1 MTKGKDQ
8 RRHPARTP
16 RQAAR
21 LLLLRALA
29 ALTAPFRRPRARRQP
44 PARILVLR
52 PDHLGDAL
60 FTTPALR
67 ALREAFPA
75 ATVTCLVGP
84 WATAVYGRLSEC
96 DRLVE
101 CKCPGFTPHGK
112 RSPWEPYT
120 LLWRTAR
127 LLRSHEFDL
136 VLNLRFDFWWGALL
150 AHAAGIPERIGYD
163 VPECV
168 PFLTRPV
175 PYRRGR
181 HEVAQNL
188 RLVAEVAADSAERER
203 WLEARLAGAR
213 LAFPLADAE
222 KQAAAKLLA
231 ALGAQGRPVVAIH
244 PGTRGRA
251 KLWSAEGWAAV
262 ADGLSERLGA
272 VVVLTGG
279 EGERELCAAVRRRMA
294 RPATVVAGQ
303 TTLGELVAFF
313 AHCALV
319 LGVDSG
325 PLHLA
330 VAAGVPT
337 VHLYG
342 PSDHVAF
349 GPFGD
354 PNRHVV
360 VRAGV
365 HCSPCH
371 RFTWS
376 LDSEHEH
383 DCMRA
388 ITPAAVLQA
397 AERALATTAARDSGD
412 PPGTDPA
419 VSPRR

>member
-1 MTKGKDQ
+1 M
-8 RRHPARTP
+8 RPARTR
-16 RQAAR
+16 RQTAR
-21 LLLLRALA
+21 LLLLRALGSVG
-29 ALTAPFRRPRARRQP
+29 TAFTPARSRREP
-44 PARILVLR
+44 PAKILVMR

-75 ATVTCLVGP
+75 AEIDCLVGP
-84 WATAVYGRLSEC
+84 WATAVYGRLTQCNRLIEC
-96 DRLVE
+96 E
-101 CKCPGFTPHGK
+101 CPGFAPGGK
-112 RSPWEPYT
+112 RSPWEPYQ
-120 LLWRTAR
+120 LLWATAR
-127 LLRSHEFDL
+127 QLRRYRYDL
-136 VLNLRFDFWWGALL
+136 ALNLRFDFWWGALL
-150 AHAAGIPERIGYD
+150 AFAAGIPERVGYD

-168 PFLTRPV
+168 AFLTRVV

-188 RLVAEVAADSAERER
+188 RLVAEVAADATERER
-203 WLEARLAGAR
+203 WLEAKLATAR
-213 LAFPLADAE
+213 LAFPLRVEEID
-222 KQAAAKLLA
+222 AAAQLLRTLDA
-231 ALGAQGRPVVAIH
+231 RGRPVVAIH

-251 KLWSAEGWAAV
+251 KLWTAEGWAAV
-262 ADGLSERLGA
+262 GDGLSERLGA
-272 VVVLTGG
+272 VVVLSGS
-279 EGERELCAAVRRRMA
+279 EAESDLCAAVQRRMM
-294 RPATVVAGQ
+294 RPARVVAGR
-303 TTLGELVAFF
+303 TTLGELVALF

-330 VAAGVPT
+330 VATGVPT

-354 PNRHVV
+354 PDRHVV
-360 VRAGV
+360 VRADV
-365 HCSPCH
+365 DCSPCH
-371 RFTWS
+371 KFDWP
-376 LDSEHEH
+376 LDSPHGH

-397 AERALATTAARDSGD
+397 AERAMATTAPRDAGE

-419 VSPRR
+419 VWQGR